1 MAAAK
6 KTAAK
11 SKVAAKK
18 PATKKTTPKKA
29 AVKRVAA
36 KAVKKKA
43 VATKPQAKKAAT
55 KKGAVR
61 APAKKKTAA
70 VSTASKKAAPSTS
83 TAVAVVKK
91 LALKTTQ
98 YQERF
103 EEWEIA
109 ESKKEEVI
117 RGWARRLVETKN
129 KMRQVNEQYKKLMLG
144 FLQEAYAVYVEI
156 ESSDYADEFYANVRW
171 ELKTNDIKIQS
182 NTPNAGLVIR
192 YVCGADIATKTISD
206 YSRVLEGA
214 ARNEVSPAVFAEW
227 VKEKTMT
234 KVIEDERAASS
245 NAETYAERLKRARLV
260 VLRALEARETKP
272 LISQK
277 TTAWAAEKMLSRDG
291 LWLAIGNARRRFDR
305 ESFYADINILAM
317 LTPNIDLEIY
327 IVNQLA
333 KPFVANV
340 EKYETMVNDMEEKL
354 WADELWEKMV
364 SAGDEESRKANKWWS
379 EKQQASR
386 FEDES
391 EFREFVKSRSKKS

>member
-6 KTAAK
+6 KKAAR

-18 PATKKTTPKKA
+18 PATKKAAPKKA

-43 VATKPQAKKAAT
+43 VAAKPVAKKAAT
-55 KKGAVR
+55 KKTTA
-61 APAKKKTAA
+61 KKTAKKRATA
-70 VSTASKKAAPSTS
+70 VSTASKKAATPSTS
-83 TAVAVVKK
+83 TAVSVVKK
-91 LALKTTQ
+91 LALKTSQ
-98 YQERF
+98 YQERY

-109 ESKKEEVI
+109 EREKEEVI
-117 RGWARRLVETKN
+117 KGWARRLVETKN

-156 ESSDYADEFYANVRW
+156 EKSDYADEFYANVRW
-171 ELKTNDIKIQS
+171 QLKNEEIKIQS
-182 NTPNAGLVIR
+182 NTPNAGLMIR
-192 YVCGADIATKTISD
+192 FVCGADIATKTISD

-214 ARNEVSPAVFAEW
+214 ARNEINPAVFAEW

-234 KVIEDERAASS
+234 KVIADERAASS
-245 NAETYAERLKRARLV
+245 NVETYADRLKRARLV
-260 VLRALEARETKP
+260 VLRVLEARETKP

-277 TTAWAAEKMLSRDG
+277 TTAWAAEKMLGRDG

-333 KPFVANV
+333 KIFVANV
-340 EKYETMVNDMEEKL
+340 EKYETLINEKEEDV
-354 WADELWEKMV
+354 WADELWEKMI
-364 SAGDEESRKANKWWS
+364 SAGDEESRKADLWWAN
-379 EKQQASR
+379 KQQASR
-386 FEDES
+386 FEDEG
-391 EFREFVKSRSKKS
+391 EFREFVKNRKK

>member
-1 MAAAK
+1 MVAVK

-18 PATKKTTPKKA
+18 PATQKAIAKKT
-29 AVKRVAA
+29 
-36 KAVKKKA
+36 VKKEA
-43 VATKPQAKKAAT
+43 VATTPQAKKVAT
-55 KKGAVR
+55 PKVAVR
-61 APAKKKTAA
+61 APAKKKATA
-70 VSTASKKAAPSTS
+70 VRTTTKKAAAPSTS
-83 TAVAVVKK
+83 TAVTVVKK

-98 YQERF
+98 YQERYK
-103 EEWEIA
+103 EWEIA
-109 ESKKEEVI
+109 ERDKEEAI
-117 RGWARRLVETKN
+117 RGWARRLAETKS
-129 KMRQVNEQYKKLMLG
+129 KMRQVNEQYKKLMLE

-156 ESSDYADEFYANVRW
+156 ESSDYADDFYANVRW
-171 ELKTNDIKIQS
+171 ELKTNNIKIQS

-192 YVCGADIATKTISD
+192 YVCGSDIATKTISD

-214 ARNEVSPAVFAEW
+214 ARNKISPIVFAEW

-340 EKYETMVNDMEEKL
+340 EKYEAMINEMEEKL
-354 WADELWEKMV
+354 WADQLWEKMV
-364 SAGDEESRKANKWWS
+364 SAGDEESRKADLWWAN
-379 EKQQASR
+379 KQQASR
-386 FEDES
+386 FENEG
-391 EFREFVKSRSKKS
+391 EFRDFVKSKT